1 MRPQVRERAR
11 QGKELREREGGLGRL
26 VAQQNK
32 EEFFQQIT
40 PFLGPLKSYI
50 QRRLRIAYL
59 TLQVRT
65 PVYTSGDILDEV
77 LLRAY
82 ENYGKKP
89 ETLTL
94 EEWLYQMVNER
105 LEKYLRRRMATEARL
120 EGLEALEQDELST
133 LEEIPF
139 TADADGE
146 VWFPEDLDDSEYQA
160 PSFSPPVCQ
169 SDPEKQLERKEEVR
183 RLWQALSRV
192 PEQERTVFEL
202 FAIEGFPK
210 EAVAR
215 ICKISPNEVPSTAER
230 VREQVL
236 REIKA
241 GAGEAVKP
249 LRADERPRSQ
259 NVQEGSS
266 D

>member
-1 MRPQVRERAR
+1 M
-11 QGKELREREGGLGRL
+11 

-40 PFLGPLKSYI
+40 PFLLPLKSYI
-50 QRRLRIAYL
+50 KRRLRIAYL
-59 TLQVRT
+59 SLQIRT

-82 ENYGKKP
+82 DNYGKKP

-94 EEWLYQMVNER
+94 EEWLYQIVNER
-105 LEKYLRRRMATEARL
+105 LEKYLRKRMAAEARL

-146 VWFPEDLDDSEYQA
+146 AWFPEDLDDSEYQA
-160 PSFSPPVCQ
+160 RQFSPPVCQ

-183 RLWQALSRV
+183 RLWQAFSRV
-192 PEQERTVFEL
+192 PEQERTAFEL
-202 FAIEGFPK
+202 FVIEGFPK

-215 ICKISPNEVPSTAER
+215 ICKISPNDVPRIAES
-230 VREQVL
+230 VRKQL
-236 REIKA
+236 RREIKT
-241 GAGEAVKP
+241 GAGEAVKS
-249 LRADERPRSQ
+249 LRANGRTTSQ
-259 NVQEGSS
+259 NVHEGPS